1 MLLTSVI
8 FDLTETGLRLEV
20 PEDNNKFELFCDESA
35 EILWRFDGIQGIIS
49 SVHGDSIHLML
60 CQN

>member
-35 EILWRFDGIQGIIS
+35 EVLWRFDGIQGIIS
-49 SVHGDSIHLML
+49 SVHGDSNHLML
-60 CQN
+60 C